1 MITPLIKV
9 RDVVKT
15 FGGRGRKPG
24 KTAVA
29 GVDLDLF
36 AGESLG
42 IVGESGCGK
51 TTLARM
57 LVGLETPTSG
67 VLEVMGADI
76 TRQRGVDRRDAA
88 RRIQMVFQDPYSS
101 LNPRKSVG
109 EIVAA
114 PLETVHRMPR
124 VRVRERVLELLE
136 QVGLQPA
143 ERYIGRYP
151 KDLSGGQRQRVGIAR
166 AMALEPEVIVA
177 DEPVSALDVS
187 VRAQILN
194 LFNDLRR
201 TSGVSYV
208 FISHDLAVVRSVC
221 DRVVVMN
228 GGRIVEQGPTEA
240 VFAAPQHEYTR
251 MLIDASLEPDP
262 TRYRGE
268 PARGGEAGTALQEE
282 SS

>member
-1 MITPLIKV
+1 MTAALIKV

-36 AGESLG
+36 TGESLG

-67 VLEVMGADI
+67 LLEVNGADI
-76 TRQRGVDRRDAA
+76 TRQRGRARRESA

-114 PLETVHRMPR
+114 PLVTVHRMPR
-124 VRVRERVLELLE
+124 ARVRERVVELLE

-143 ERYIGRYP
+143 ERYVGRYP

-166 AMALEPEVIVA
+166 AMALGPEVIVA

-240 VFAAPQHEYTR
+240 VFTAPQHEYTKT
-251 MLIDASLEPDP
+251 LIDASLEPDP

-268 PARGGEAGTALQEE
+268 PARRGEHGAALQEE
-282 SS
+282 NS